1 MSKKRA
7 SAEPVLEKPAAQHG
21 PPPPYFPESG
31 GVQPLEQWLSA
42 FAALAA
48 TPAARDAVLL
58 ALTRVASSEHQIN
71 KRRRVL
77 RLPDMESGRAPACP
91 RARAPEFTRHVVRN
105 LPDAKRELEAFLRYY
120 GLQKFSPALVQR
132 GVETL
137 DHLLAL
143 SSADLETMTRMTT
156 LQAARLASGIE
167 LLKSRK
173 R

>member
-1 MSKKRA
+1 M
-7 SAEPVLEKPAAQHG
+7 P
-21 PPPPYFPESG
+21 
-31 GVQPLEQWLSA
+31 PLEQWLSA

-58 ALTRVASSEHQIN
+58 ALTRVASSEDQIN

-77 RLPDMESGRAPACP
+77 RLPDMNVGASACP
-91 RARAPEFTRHVVRN
+91 RARAPEFTRHVVKN
-105 LPDAKRELEAFLRYY
+105 LFDARRELEAFLRYY
-120 GLQKFSPALVQR
+120 GLQKFAAALVQR

-137 DHLLAL
+137 DHLLTL
-143 SSADLETMTRMTT
+143 SSADLERLTRMTT

-173 R
+173 H